1 MKYSLGI
8 TALSI
13 SIVIGLYVF
22 LATPSPIL
30 LSNTRIQTIPL
41 HQESEGLIISNDG
54 AIETPFTMV
63 MDHDNETLSLTIKNK
78 AMNFEAQMD
87 DSLHVIIESEEYLT
101 QNNTLKFTKKTINS
115 TETGTFLRFYSNENL
130 IKEKE
135 ITPSSPLL
143 SIGTLIPYLQSTS
156 SLEFDEFSIEWI
168 LPNVFWTQ
176 RLYVTQKNL
185 LDIEELPRFK
195 KIPTRVTEILKSKRP
210 LTIYTLKPKGP
221 FSFLVRDP
229 YYFIFE
235 KEAPYSFVA
244 SWGGPAPNLMYQII
258 P

>member
-1 MKYSLGI
+1 MKYSLGSVV
-8 TALSI
+8 LGI
-13 SIVIGLYVF
+13 SIVLGSYVF
-22 LATPSPIL
+22 LGTPSPIIL
-30 LSNTRIQTIPL
+30 PNTNLQGLPV
-41 HQESEGLIISNDG
+41 HQANKGLIISNDG
-54 AIETPFTMV
+54 AVQTPFTMV

-78 AMNFEAQMD
+78 AMHFEAQMD
-87 DSLHVIIESEEYLT
+87 DCLHAIIESEEYLT

-115 TETGTFLRFYSNENL
+115 TDTGTFLRFYSNENL

-135 ITPSSPLL
+135 IKPSSPLL
-143 SIGTLIPYLQSTS
+143 SIGTLIPYLQSACN
-156 SLEFDEFSIEWI
+156 LEFDEFSIEWI

-176 RLYVTQKNL
+176 RLYVTQKTL

-195 KIPTRVTEILKSKRP
+195 KIPTRVTEILKSKGP

-221 FSFLVRDP
+221 FSFLIRDP